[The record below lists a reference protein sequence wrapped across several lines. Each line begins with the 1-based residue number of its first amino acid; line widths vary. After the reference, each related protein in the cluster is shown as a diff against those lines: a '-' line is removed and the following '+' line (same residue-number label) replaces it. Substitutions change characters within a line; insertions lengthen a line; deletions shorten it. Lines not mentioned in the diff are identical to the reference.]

1 MAETEDG
8 ATEQGVASTARR
20 LLKDSGRYLLA
31 GVKAALSG
39 AQTPAT
45 FVVDAW
51 RQGHTE
57 LRLERTSLSQLLNVC
72 LARQTAGCAEK
83 GVDLLLEHGEPLPE
97 ARLDAGRIEA
107 VLEIVLDTAR
117 QASANNRAVRV
128 RSMIDG
134 SHAIITVYA
143 DLDGEP
149 PTMVEGSSLWV
160 VRDMARAHGGELL
173 AERVAHS
180 PAPPS
185 DVGIADGPLALR
197 LTLPLSDVLGL
208 G

>member
-8 ATEQGVASTARR
+8 TGGVAEQAEQGPSVASTARR

-31 GVKAALSG
+31 GVKAALAG

-45 FVVDAW
+45 FVIDAW
-51 RQGHTE
+51 RQGHNE
-57 LRLERTSLSQLLNVC
+57 LRLDRVSLSQLLNVC

-97 ARLDAGRIEA
+97 ARFDGARIEA
-107 VLEIVLDTAR
+107 VLEIMLDTAR
-117 QASANNRAVRV
+117 QSSANNRAMRV
-128 RSMIDG
+128 RSTVDG
-134 SHAIITVYA
+134 NLAVVTVYS
-143 DLDGEP
+143 DIEGESP
-149 PTMVEGSSLWV
+149 AMAEGSSLWT
-160 VRDMARAHGGELL
+160 VREMARAHGGELV
-173 AERVAHS
+173 AERVDA
-180 PAPPS
+180 
-185 DVGIADGPLALR
+185 GPLALR